1 MMERKQELEGGMGLN
16 QQRAI
21 RDVLR
26 SMGLLG
32 DSLSMRQ
39 LVCAVELAHQNPEL
53 LLRVTKGLYPA
64 VAAHV
69 DQATPSTVERNLRLI
84 RDHQWDKGD
93 QERLREM
100 AGFPIRVKPTTGE
113 FVDLI
118 CYYMEAKGAFD
129 D

>member
-1 MMERKQELEGGMGLN
+1 M
-16 QQRAI
+16 AP
-21 RDVLR
+21 
-26 SMGLLG
+26 
-32 DSLSMRQ
+32 
-39 LVCAVELAHQNPEL
+39 QNPVL

-64 VAAHV
+64 VAAHF

>member
-1 MMERKQELEGGMGLN
+1 MN

-21 RDVLR
+21 REVLR

-39 LVCAVELAHQNPEL
+39 LMCAVELAHRNPEL
-53 LLRVTKGLYPA
+53 LRRITKGLYPE
-64 VAAHV
+64 VAAHF

-84 RDHQWDKGD
+84 RDQQWNKGD
-93 QERLREM
+93 QERLRVM

-113 FVDLI
+113 FVDII
-118 CYYMEAKGAFD
+118 CYYMEAQGAFD
-129 D
+129 E

>member
-1 MMERKQELEGGMGLN
+1 MMEKKQEIEGGIRLN
-16 QQRAI
+16 QQPAI
-21 RDVLR
+21 TDVL
-26 SMGLLG
+26 SPMGLLG

-39 LVCAVELAHQNPEL
+39 LVCAVELAHRNPEL

-64 VAAHV
+64 VAAHF

-84 RDHQWDKGD
+84 RDHQWNKGD

-118 CYYMEAKGAFD
+118 CYYMEFKGAFD

>member
-39 LVCAVELAHQNPEL
+39 LVCAVKLAHQNPEL

-64 VAAHV
+64 VADHF
-69 DQATPSTVERNLRLI
+69 DQATPFTVERNLRLI
-84 RDHQWDKGD
+84 RDQQWNKGD
-93 QERLREM
+93 QERRREM
-100 AGFPIRVKPTTGE
+100 AGFPMRVKPTTGE

-118 CYYMEAKGAFD
+118 CYYMESKGAFD